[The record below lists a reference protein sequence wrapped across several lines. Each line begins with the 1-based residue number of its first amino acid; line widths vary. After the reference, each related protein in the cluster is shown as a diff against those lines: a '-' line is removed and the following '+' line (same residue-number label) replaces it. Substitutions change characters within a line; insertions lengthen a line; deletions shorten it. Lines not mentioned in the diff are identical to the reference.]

1 METFSVVAS
10 RAEHPL
16 VPQLMGYLFSPR
28 AALTMS
34 NSTKRD
40 RPDAEVGNAI
50 PPTPIWHKIILML
63 SKKIHKRYFLK
74 NVQFFSLFFGGKWP
88 VECNFVFSCSS
99 LFLPPSFFLF

>member
-50 PPTPIWHKIILML
+50 PPTPIWHKILLML
-63 SKKIHKRYFLK
+63 SKKIYKRYIFK
-74 NVQFFSLFFGGKWP
+74 T
-88 VECNFVFSCSS
+88 
-99 LFLPPSFFLF
+99 